1 MPTNIVQ
8 CGYNEQL
15 PECCMPHGGANG
27 EPRRQVAELHPA
39 RCGSEMVLSLL
50 TIVIISAA
58 SAFPFQSAAHG
69 ESSSS
74 LYQSGLI
81 LEVKEHPGA
90 EIPATEKT
98 PPIKRYDI
106 SVQVKDVVYVILFTP
121 RPGMHGFQT
130 LAGMDILVL
139 VQEKTMFFNDL
150 LGRSMSA
157 PIISQHPAPPRQK
170 Q

>member
-1 MPTNIVQ
+1 
-8 CGYNEQL
+8 
-15 PECCMPHGGANG
+15 
-27 EPRRQVAELHPA
+27 
-39 RCGSEMVLSLL
+39 MVLSLL
-50 TIVIISAA
+50 SLVIISAA

-69 ESSSS
+69 QASSQ
-74 LYQSGLI
+74 YQSGLI

-130 LAGMDILVL
+130 LAGMDLLVMIR
-139 VQEKTMFFNDL
+139 EKTMFFNDI

-157 PIISQHPAPPRQK
+157 PIISQHPAAPKGNQ
-170 Q
+170 

>member
-1 MPTNIVQ
+1 
-8 CGYNEQL
+8 
-15 PECCMPHGGANG
+15 
-27 EPRRQVAELHPA
+27 
-39 RCGSEMVLSLL
+39 MVLSLL
-50 TIVIISAA
+50 TVAIISAA
-58 SAFPFQSAAHG
+58 SAFPVQSTPQG
-69 ESSSS
+69 QQSSSS
-74 LYQSGLI
+74 PQYQSGLI

-139 VQEKTMFFNDL
+139 VQEKSMYFNDI

-157 PIISQHPAPPRQK
+157 PIISQHPAAPKQK

>member
-1 MPTNIVQ
+1 
-8 CGYNEQL
+8 
-15 PECCMPHGGANG
+15 
-27 EPRRQVAELHPA
+27 
-39 RCGSEMVLSLL
+39 MVLSLVSV
-50 TIVIISAA
+50 VIIFAA
-58 SAFPFQSAAHG
+58 SAFPVQPAPQG
-69 ESSSS
+69 QQSSSATQ
-74 LYQSGLI
+74 YQSGLI

-139 VQEKTMFFNDL
+139 VQEKSMYFNDI

-157 PIISQHPAPPRQK
+157 PIISQHPAAPKQK

>member
-1 MPTNIVQ
+1 MAHALCTRRRFARVGP
-8 CGYNEQL
+8 G
-15 PECCMPHGGANG
+15 HGLQ
-27 EPRRQVAELHPA
+27 PSRKVVVK
-39 RCGSEMVLSLL
+39 MVLSLL
-50 TIVIISAA
+50 SVIIISAA
-58 SAFPFQSAAHG
+58 SAFPFQSTAPG
-69 ESSSS
+69 QSSSQ
-74 LYQSGLI
+74 YQSGLI

-130 LAGMDILVL
+130 LAGMDLLVK
-139 VQEKTMFFNDL
+139 VQEKTMFFNDI

-157 PIISQHPAPPRQK
+157 PIISQHPAAPKRNQ
-170 Q
+170 

>member
-1 MPTNIVQ
+1 
-8 CGYNEQL
+8 
-15 PECCMPHGGANG
+15 
-27 EPRRQVAELHPA
+27 
-39 RCGSEMVLSLL
+39 MVLSFVSV
-50 TIVIISAA
+50 VIICAA
-58 SAFPFQSAAHG
+58 SAFPVQAVPQG
-69 ESSSS
+69 QQSSSS
-74 LYQSGLI
+74 PQYQSGLI

-139 VQEKTMFFNDL
+139 VQEKSMFFNDI

-157 PIISQHPAPPRQK
+157 PIISQHPAAPKQK

>member
-1 MPTNIVQ
+1 
-8 CGYNEQL
+8 
-15 PECCMPHGGANG
+15 
-27 EPRRQVAELHPA
+27 
-39 RCGSEMVLSLL
+39 MVLSLL
-50 TIVIISAA
+50 SVVIISAA

-69 ESSSS
+69 QSSSS
-74 LYQSGLI
+74 QYQSGLI

-130 LAGMDILVL
+130 LAGMDLLVK
-139 VQEKTMFFNDL
+139 VQEKTMFFNDI

-157 PIISQHPAPPRQK
+157 PIISQYPAAPKPNRDLPGHDKSFLRIRFQPCLTLS
-170 Q
+170 

>member
-1 MPTNIVQ
+1 MYVQ
-8 CGYNEQL
+8 DGCGHAIAR
-15 PECCMPHGGANG
+15 M
-27 EPRRQVAELHPA
+27 LHAPKPA
-39 RCGSEMVLSLL
+39 AGRGEMVLSLL
-50 TIVIISAA
+50 SLVIISAA
-58 SAFPFQSAAHG
+58 SAFPLQSDAHG
-69 ESSSS
+69 QSSQ
-74 LYQSGLI
+74 YQSGLI

-130 LAGMDILVL
+130 LAGMDLLVMIR
-139 VQEKTMFFNDL
+139 EKTMFFNDI

-157 PIISQHPAPPRQK
+157 PIISQHPAAPKRNQ
-170 Q
+170 

>member
-1 MPTNIVQ
+1 
-8 CGYNEQL
+8 
-15 PECCMPHGGANG
+15 
-27 EPRRQVAELHPA
+27 
-39 RCGSEMVLSLL
+39 MVLSVL
-50 TIVIISAA
+50 TVVIICAA
-58 SAFPFQSAAHG
+58 SAFPVQSAPQG
-69 ESSSS
+69 QQSSSS
-74 LYQSGLI
+74 PQYQSGLI

-130 LAGMDILVL
+130 LAGMDTLVM
-139 VQEKTMFFNDL
+139 VQEKSMLFNDL

-157 PIISQHPAPPRQK
+157 PIISQHPAAPKPRQYSR
-170 Q
+170 

>member
-1 MPTNIVQ
+1 
-8 CGYNEQL
+8 
-15 PECCMPHGGANG
+15 
-27 EPRRQVAELHPA
+27 
-39 RCGSEMVLSLL
+39 MVLSLL
-50 TIVIISAA
+50 SVVIISAA
-58 SAFPFQSAAHG
+58 SALPFQSAAHG
-69 ESSSS
+69 QSSSQ
-74 LYQSGLI
+74 YQSGLI

-130 LAGMDILVL
+130 LAGMDLLVKI
-139 VQEKTMFFNDL
+139 QEKTMFFNDI

-157 PIISQHPAPPRQK
+157 PIISQYPATPKPNRDLPGHYKSLLRIRFQPFITLG
-170 Q
+170 

>member
-1 MPTNIVQ
+1 MRDEAQGLLCTFNSYKILSLRCKFKMAVA
-8 CGYNEQL
+8 YHR
-15 PECCMPHGGANG
+15 PHAG
-27 EPRRQVAELHPA
+27 R
-39 RCGSEMVLSLL
+39 SEMVLSLL
-50 TIVIISAA
+50 SLVIISAA

-69 ESSSS
+69 QAAASSQ
-74 LYQSGLI
+74 YQSGLI
-81 LEVKEHPGA
+81 LEVKEHPGP

-130 LAGMDILVL
+130 LAGMDLLVM
-139 VQEKTMFFNDL
+139 VQEKTMFFNDI

-157 PIISQHPAPPRQK
+157 PIIGQHPAARKRNQ
-170 Q
+170 